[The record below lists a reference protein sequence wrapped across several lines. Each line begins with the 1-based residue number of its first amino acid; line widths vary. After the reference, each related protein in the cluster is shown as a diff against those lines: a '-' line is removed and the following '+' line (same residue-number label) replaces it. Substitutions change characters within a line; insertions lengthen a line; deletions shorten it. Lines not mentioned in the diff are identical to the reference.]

1 MLTPAEELGLSGAA
15 IASRVQR
22 TLHRLPEPALAGL
35 LERLRAGAVASH
47 LVYCRDEILDPV
59 RVLACPLTVLP
70 EQLAYIHHVTLTLQ
84 NALKRLPELYF
95 ADPRVAEILRL
106 PAAEERWLRE
116 CWGTSQ
122 SEHNPVFGRLDAV
135 VDFTS
140 PMWKDSLRFVE
151 PNLAGIGGL
160 HMVPTS
166 ERLILK
172 FVGPLLRQADRTLQL
187 GLNDDIRDLLTQVLL
202 EHADAV
208 GTGRGVCLVEPK
220 YDGYGIDEQV
230 DVARYL
236 RERHGLRVTH
246 ADPTELRL
254 RGGRVWHGDDPV
266 DLAYRDY
273 AVADL
278 LELADDGVD
287 VEPMKVL
294 LRENRM
300 VSSIAAELDQ
310 KSCWEVFT
318 DPLLSHRYFGP
329 TEQAMFNRH
338 VPWTRVVAD
347 RATTLPEGRAGS
359 LLEYARTAQEHL
371 VLKPDRGYGGEGIML
386 GPAVAATDWES
397 ALAAALADEQRWVVQ
412 QLVAIP
418 LREFPVLAPDGR
430 VAMEPFYTVMG
441 FAASDDGLAI
451 LARASQKQVVNVA
464 QHGGLC
470 AVLVCNSRPE
480 IGVVTAEHRA
490 PSLSQP

>member
-1 MLTPAEELGLSGAA
+1 
-15 IASRVQR
+15 
-22 TLHRLPEPALAGL
+22 
-35 LERLRAGAVASH
+35 VASH

-84 NALKRLPELYF
+84 NALKRLPELYL
-95 ADPRVAEILRL
+95 ADRKVADILRL
-106 PAAEERWLRE
+106 PGEEERWLRE

-135 VDFTS
+135 IDFTS

-151 PNLAGIGGL
+151 PNLSGIGGI
-160 HMVPTS
+160 HMIPAS
-166 ERLILK
+166 ERLVLEI
-172 FVGPLLRQADRTLQL
+172 VGPVLREGDPSLQL
-187 GLNDDIRDLLTQVLL
+187 ALGDDIRDLLTQVLL
-202 EHADAV
+202 EHADAI
-208 GTGRGVCLVEPK
+208 GSGRRLCLVEPK
-220 YDGYGIDEQV
+220 YERDGIDEQG
-230 DVARYL
+230 DLARYL
-236 RERHGLRVTH
+236 RDRHGLQVTH
-246 ADPTELRL
+246 ADPAELRFH
-254 RGGRVWHGDDPV
+254 RGRVWHEDEPV

-278 LELADDGVD
+278 LELAGEGVD
-287 VEPMKVL
+287 IEPMRVL

-300 VSSIAAELDQ
+300 ISSIAAELDQ

-329 TEQAMFNRH
+329 EERQVFQRH
-338 VPWTRVVAD
+338 VPWTRVIGD
-347 RATTLPEGRAGS
+347 RRTILPDGRPGS
-359 LLEYARTAQEHL
+359 LLEHARTAHEHL
-371 VLKPDRGYGGEGIML
+371 VLKPDRGYGGEGIVL
-386 GPAVAATDWES
+386 GPAVSGAEWET
-397 ALAAALADEQRWVVQ
+397 ALDRALADEARWVVQ

-418 LREFPVLAPDGR
+418 VREFPVLAPDGR

-441 FAASDDGLAI
+441 FAASDDGVAV

-470 AVLVCNSRPE
+470 AVLVCHSRPE
-480 IGVVTAEHRA
+480 VGAATG
-490 PSLSQP
+490 

>member
-1 MLTPAEELGLSGAA
+1 LLTPAEALGLSGAA
-15 IASRVQR
+15 IASRIQ
-22 TLHRLPEPALAGL
+22 LAFHRMPEPLLADL
-35 LERLRAGAVASH
+35 LERLRDGALERH
-47 LVYCRDEILDPV
+47 LVYSREDGLDPV
-59 RVLACPLTVLP
+59 RVLPIPVTVLP
-70 EQLAYIHHVTLTLQ
+70 EQLTYIHHVTLTLQ
-84 NALKRLPELYF
+84 NALKRLPGLYL
-95 ADPRVAEILRL
+95 ADHRVAEVLRL
-106 PAAEERWLRE
+106 PHAEERWFRE

-122 SEHNPVFGRLDAV
+122 REHNPVFGRLDAV
-135 VDFTS
+135 VDYTS

-151 PNLAGIGGL
+151 PNLSGIGGI

-166 ERLILK
+166 ERLILEL
-172 FVGPLLRQADRTLQL
+172 VGPLLRRADQALQL
-187 GLNDDIRDLLTQVLL
+187 GLNDDIRDLLTQLLL
-202 EHADAV
+202 EHADAI

-230 DVARYL
+230 DLARYL
-236 RERHGLRVTH
+236 RERHKLKVTH
-246 ADPTELRL
+246 ADPSELRL

-278 LELADDGVD
+278 LELADEGVD

-300 VSSIAAELDQ
+300 VSSIAADLDQ
-310 KSCWEVFT
+310 KSCFEIFT
-318 DPLLSHRYFGP
+318 DPLLAHQYFGP
-329 TEQAMFNRH
+329 AEQAIFKRH

-347 RATTLPEGRAGS
+347 RETTLPEGRPGS
-359 LLEYARTAQEHL
+359 LLEYARTAQEQL
-371 VLKPDRGYGGEGIML
+371 VLKPDRGYGGEGIL
-386 GPAVAATDWES
+386 VGPAASPVDWES
-397 ALAAALADEQRWVVQ
+397 ALDAALADEQRWVVQ

-418 LREFPVLAPDGR
+418 VREFPVLAPDGR

-441 FAASDDGLAI
+441 FASSEDGLAV

-470 AVLVCNSRPE
+470 AVLVCHSRPE
-480 IGVVTAEHRA
+480 VGLVTAEHRA
-490 PSLSQP
+490 PSLPLR

>member
-22 TLHRLPEPALAGL
+22 ALHRLSEPALARL
-35 LERLRAGAVASH
+35 LEQLREGAVQRH
-47 LVYCRDEILDPV
+47 LVYCRDDVVEPV
-59 RVLACPLTVLP
+59 RVLASPLTVLP

-84 NALKRLPELYF
+84 NALKRLPELYL
-95 ADPRVAEILRL
+95 ADRRVAEILRL
-106 PAAEERWLRE
+106 PEEEERWLRE

-135 VDFTS
+135 IDFTS
-140 PMWKDSLRFVE
+140 PMWKDSLRYVE
-151 PNLAGIGGL
+151 PNMSGIGGL
-160 HMVPTS
+160 HMVPSS
-166 ERLILK
+166 ERLVLEL
-172 FVGPLLRQADRTLQL
+172 VGPVLRDDDPSLQL
-187 GLNDDIRDLLTQVLL
+187 ALGDDIRDLLTQVLL
-202 EHADAV
+202 EHADAI
-208 GTGRGVCLVEPK
+208 GTGRRLCLIEPK
-220 YDGYGIDEQV
+220 YEGHGIDEQA

-236 RERHGLRVTH
+236 RERHGLQVTH
-246 ADPTELRL
+246 ADPAELRL

-273 AVADL
+273 GVPDL
-278 LELADDGVD
+278 IELREEGVD

-300 VSSIAAELDQ
+300 ISSIAAELDQ
-310 KSCWEVFT
+310 KSCWEIFT
-318 DPLLSHRYFGP
+318 DPLLCHRYFAP
-329 TEQAMFNRH
+329 DERAVFQRH

-347 RATTLPEGRAGS
+347 RGSILPDGRPGS
-359 LLEYARTAQEHL
+359 LLEHARVAREHL
-371 VLKPDRGYGGEGIML
+371 VLKPDRGYGGEGIVL
-386 GPAVAATDWES
+386 GPAVSQGEWET
-397 ALAAALADEQRWVVQ
+397 ALDQALADEPRWVVQ

-418 LREFPVLAPDGR
+418 VREFPVLAPDGR

-441 FAASDDGLAI
+441 FAASDDGVSV

-470 AVLVCNSRPE
+470 AVLVCHSRPE
-480 IGVVTAEHRA
+480 VGLVTAEHPA
-490 PSLSQP
+490 PRLPRP